1 VNTTGTAYYA
11 YDDAGHLLGEY
22 DATGLAIYETVYF
35 GDLPVAALTQPAAG
49 QTAINYIYA
58 DPLNTARVIARA
70 SDHKIVWT
78 WGSNE
83 PFGQSAAQENPNGLG
98 TFTYSPRFPGQV
110 ADKESGWFYNWHRDY
125 DPGKGR
131 YAQSDPIGLYGGW
144 NTYAYVASAPLNIE
158 DMLGLACPPELKAQG
173 RCFDASNYDAKT
185 DCLPDVAGSP
195 NTDKVVLDNASS
207 LRTEHGE
214 KFGEVTKDGSFKPMS
229 GSGHETDQGFAAQST
244 LDTGAQAFA
253 HSHESSDSYSAA
265 PGYNDASVV
274 NNNGVPNYITRDG
287 VTGVVERVGGQYQYR
302 AVGYGRMD
310 RADRRRTQ
318 DQIDAFQ
325 AASRVKS
332 CTCPKH

>member
-1 VNTTGTAYYA
+1 MNTTGTAYYA

-98 TFTYSPRFPGQV
+98 TFTYNPRFPGQV

-131 YAQSDPIGLYGGW
+131 YAESDP
-144 NTYAYVASAPLNIE
+144 V
-158 DMLGLACPPELKAQG
+158 GLA
-173 RCFDASNYDAKT
+173 
-185 DCLPDVAGSP
+185 AGSMSTYQYTSDQP
-195 NTDKVVLDNASS
+195 LHYVDPSGKIVIADDVIIIGGFVAIGCLSNPYCRKPFEDAAKSAAAVCSAGVDKLRDWMFSGRGRDNEPKSS
-207 LRTEHGE
+207 LPRDRQGNYLPLPEAEGPHTTLGTRPSRSGGEYTQGATFGPNGEFLGRTDVTDHG
-214 KFGEVTKDGSFKPMS
+214 
-229 GSGHETDQGFAAQST
+229 
-244 LDTGAQAFA
+244 
-253 HSHESSDSYSAA
+253 
-265 PGYNDASVV
+265 
-274 NNNGVPNYITRDG
+274 
-287 VTGVVERVGGQYQYR
+287 
-302 AVGYGRMD
+302 
-310 RADRRRTQ
+310 RADHEDPHWHPATGPNSVG
-318 DQIDAFQ
+318 DAEP
-325 AASRVKS
+325 VKN
-332 CTCPKH
+332 